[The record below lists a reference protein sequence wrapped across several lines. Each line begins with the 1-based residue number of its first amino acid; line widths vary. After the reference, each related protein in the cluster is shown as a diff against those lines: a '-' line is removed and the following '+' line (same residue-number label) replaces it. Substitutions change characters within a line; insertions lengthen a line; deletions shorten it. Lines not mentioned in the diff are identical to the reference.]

1 MFTMHSYEVFQF
13 ITFARGRQSQ
23 TSVSWVRARL
33 QEGPSIGYFGGL
45 SGVRA
50 DCKFGRRYR
59 ALADRRRGK
68 SAGVDVHGARE
79 RRDPGRVGFA
89 DWRLTEP
96 RRGLSWAPCE
106 PPRFTNT
113 TVLDG

>member
-13 ITFARGRQSQ
+13 ITFARGRQSL

-33 QEGPSIGYFGGL
+33 QEGPSIGYLGGL

-68 SAGVDVHGARE
+68 SAGVDVHGGRA

-89 DWRLTEP
+89 DWRLTGSC
-96 RRGLSWAPCE
+96 RALS
-106 PPRFTNT
+106 
-113 TVLDG
+113 